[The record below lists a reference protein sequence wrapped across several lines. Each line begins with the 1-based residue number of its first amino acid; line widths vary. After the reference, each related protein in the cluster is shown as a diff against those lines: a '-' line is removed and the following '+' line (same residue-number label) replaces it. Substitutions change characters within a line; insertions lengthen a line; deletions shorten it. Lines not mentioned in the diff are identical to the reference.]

1 MPERI
6 QPGDT
11 VRHFKGNLYYVI
23 ETNVLHSETQERM
36 VLYRSEDGSIWV
48 RPYDMFTSEV
58 DKKKYPNV
66 MQTYRFETINTFR
79 K

>member
-58 DKKKYPNV
+58 DKKKYPD
-66 MQTYRFETINTFR
+66 EA
-79 K
+79 